1 MRNCTLNNFNKYS
14 VKEKKRNI
22 ENLDRHLYLLIYVC
36 WSASPQAYLI
46 VYILYTY

>member
-14 VKEKKRNI
+14 VKKKYI
-22 ENLDRHLYLLIYVC
+22 GNLDEYLYLLIYVS
-36 WSASPQAYLI
+36 WSASQAYLI

>member
-14 VKEKKRNI
+14 VKKKYI
-22 ENLDRHLYLLIYVC
+22 ENLDRRLYLLIYVC